1 MRTLRPTAGFT
12 LIELMIVIAIIAI
25 IAAIAIP
32 NLLESRKASN
42 EASAI
47 QTLRSIASAQIIFRD
62 RDYNK
67 NGRSDYADG
76 SSNLQGLLPAA
87 VVNGGAKPYN
97 GYQFGLLGTGE
108 GIDTNFEWAAICAP
122 ESFGRSGDRSF
133 FTDESGVIRFSTTF
147 NIDAGIPPITPADIA
162 IFRTWPPIGG

>member
-1 MRTLRPTAGFT
+1 MRSARGFT

-47 QTLRSIASAQIIFRD
+47 QTMRSIASAQVLYRD

-67 NGRSDYADG
+67 NGRNDYADG
-76 SSNLQGLLPAA
+76 SNDLLGLLPGA
-87 VVNGGAKPYN
+87 VVSNGKPYN
-97 GYQFGLLGTGE
+97 GYQFGLLGTSE
-108 GIDTNFEWAAICAP
+108 GVDTNFEWAAICAP
-122 ESFGRSGDRSF
+122 ERFGKSGDRSF
-133 FTDESGVIRFSTTF
+133 FTDETGVIRFSTTF
-147 NIDAGIPPITPADIA
+147 NIDAGIPAITAADIL
-162 IFRTWPPIGG
+162 IFRQWPPIGG